1 MSTLP
6 TAFERAIRAQFGSDV
21 LSTDPHDLA
30 EYGRD
35 WTREH
40 EPAPAAIAFPR
51 TTDAAARLVALC
63 RQHNVAIVPS
73 GGRTGLAGGAV
84 ASRGEL
90 VVSMVRMN
98 RIDPVDP
105 LAMTVRVQAGAVTQ
119 AVHEHAH
126 EHGLTWPVDFA
137 AKGSSCIGGNIATNA
152 GGVNVIRY
160 GQTRHWVLGLQ
171 VVTASGAVLELN
183 GELEKNNTG
192 LDLRQL
198 FIGSEG
204 TLGLIT
210 EATLKLTPLPGQAD
224 VLLFAVRDFDE
235 VLAVFQHLRHSGF
248 TVMAYEF
255 FTDACA
261 DRVRAHR
268 SITPPFAG
276 PARFYVLIE
285 VEDAGRDKLL
295 SWTETVLERP
305 GIIDGTLAQNRTQA
319 GQLWALREGI
329 SESLASTGLPHK
341 NDVALPLAELS
352 GFYRDLGQVFQTRYP
367 GWEICLFGHIGDGN
381 LHINVMKPDD
391 MAKDEFLSRTREA
404 DRVLFEVVKAHRGSI
419 SAEHGIGLLK
429 KDFLGYTRSPDEM
442 AMMRAIKRALDPG
455 DLFNPG
461 KVFNTEVTNAG

>member
-51 TTDAAARLVALC
+51 TTDDAARLVALC

-198 FIGSEG
+198 FTFGGHLLVSRSDFPARHAYLVSETLDRHGGSIPGARMIAAVGKSIPPHEG
-204 TLGLIT
+204 TL
-210 EATLKLTPLPGQAD
+210 AYGQ
-224 VLLFAVRDFDE
+224 
-235 VLAVFQHLRHSGF
+235 
-248 TVMAYEF
+248 
-255 FTDACA
+255 
-261 DRVRAHR
+261 
-268 SITPPFAG
+268 
-276 PARFYVLIE
+276 
-285 VEDAGRDKLL
+285 
-295 SWTETVLERP
+295 
-305 GIIDGTLAQNRTQA
+305 
-319 GQLWALREGI
+319 
-329 SESLASTGLPHK
+329 GLP
-341 NDVALPLAELS
+341 VP
-352 GFYRDLGQVFQTRYP
+352 
-367 GWEICLFGHIGDGN
+367 EIEN
-381 LHINVMKPDD
+381 
-391 MAKDEFLSRTREA
+391 
-404 DRVLFEVVKAHRGSI
+404 
-419 SAEHGIGLLK
+419 
-429 KDFLGYTRSPDEM
+429 
-442 AMMRAIKRALDPG
+442 
-455 DLFNPG
+455 
-461 KVFNTEVTNAG
+461 